1 MTSQMTR
8 AETTGTTRDREE
20 ALALLGGIG
29 VGMLASRSADR
40 LDARPMRIRLD
51 PGAGILFFTHRHD
64 ARGDAL
70 VRDPAS
76 MLTVTDPAH
85 DRYLALTGTVSVLAD
100 RSPARPHWDADA
112 AAWFPGGPD
121 DPDLM
126 LLRFQPES
134 GELWSGTG
142 TPGSPGRHA
151 RFTLNVADCVA
162 NTRAHSDERL
172 DEELD
177 ESFPASDPPSTL
189 QPHRAFT

>member
-1 MTSQMTR
+1 MTSP
-8 AETTGTTRDREE
+8 EPLTGTTRDREE
-20 ALALLGGIG
+20 ALALLDGIG
-29 VGMLASRSADR
+29 VGMLASHSSDR
-40 LDARPMRIRLD
+40 IDARPMRIRLD
-51 PGAGILFFTHRHD
+51 PAAGILFFTHRHD

-76 MLTVTDPAH
+76 LLTVTDPAH
-85 DRYLALTGTVSVLAD
+85 ERYLVLSGTVSVLPD
-100 RSPARPHWDADA
+100 RTRARPLWDAEA

-126 LLRFQPES
+126 LLRFQPDS
-134 GELWSGTG
+134 GELWSGSGASG
-142 TPGSPGRHA
+142 TARHA

-162 NTRAHSDERL
+162 NTRAHTEERL

-189 QPHRAFT
+189 QPHRAFV